1 MAMLNDVLQ
10 KLGGSQGLQGLTQ
23 KLTQGGLGQQVE
35 SWIGHGDNRPVSGQ
49 QITQALGENQVQQVA
64 SQVGA
69 TPQEVSDQLAKD
81 LPQYVDKA
89 TPDGQMRSG

>member
-23 KLTQGGLGQQVE
+23 KLAQGGLGQQVE

-69 TPQEVSDQLAKD
+69 SPQEVSDQLAKD

-89 TPDGQMRSG
+89 TPDGQMRTG